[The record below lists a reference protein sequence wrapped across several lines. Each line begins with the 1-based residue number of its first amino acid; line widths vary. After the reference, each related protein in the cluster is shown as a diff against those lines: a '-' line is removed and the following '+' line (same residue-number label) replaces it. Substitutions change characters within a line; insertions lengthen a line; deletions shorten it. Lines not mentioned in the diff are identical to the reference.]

1 MMVGM
6 GIESRSVDD
15 FVRRHLPARNLLP
28 DIINLDRFGYPDRLN
43 CVSLLLDD
51 AIIEGHG
58 DRPCLRSS
66 AISWT
71 YAQTQEQVNRMA
83 NYLVNECGLRPGER
97 VLLSGPNTPLVA
109 ACWLAIV
116 KAGGVAVSTMALL
129 RAGELVTIAN
139 KAQTRISLC
148 DGSVA
153 NAHMTAQAQVPSWQ
167 ILTVLGSADLD
178 LALQAQ
184 SSTFNAVSTAAD
196 DVCLIAFTSGTTG
209 NPKGCVHF
217 HRDVMTICHTVGQD
231 LLQASPDDVFVGS
244 PPLAFTFGLGGLL
257 LSPLF
262 ARASTVMLEKP
273 SPPNLAAAI
282 DGFGAT
288 VCFTAPT
295 AYRAMLLSQGEN
307 DFGSLRK
314 AISAGE
320 ALPRATYDLW
330 LAATGLKLID
340 GIGSTELLHI
350 FISASG
356 DAIRPGATGRPVS
369 GWEAR
374 IADDEGNTLPDG
386 EVGNL
391 MVRGPI
397 GCRYLDDPRQAN
409 YVVDGWNR
417 TGDKFIRDTDG
428 YFWFQSRADDMIIS
442 AGYNI
447 AAPEVEDAMLR
458 HVAVAEVAV
467 VGVPDD
473 ERGNIVKA
481 FVVTV
486 SGVSGSA
493 ELIQT
498 LQDHVKQEIAPYKY
512 PRAIEFVNELPK
524 TNTGKIQRFKLRN
537 R

>member
-97 VLLSGPNTPLVA
+97 VLLGGPNTPLVA

-129 RAGELVTIAN
+129 RAGELATIAN
-139 KAQTRISLC
+139 KTQTRISLC

-257 LSPLF
+257 LFPLF

-314 AISAGE
+314 AVSAGE

-458 HVAVAEVAV
+458 HEAVAEVAV